1 MVDRLA
7 GSFTVLRSSSGKA
20 TNLSKQHLNPMST
33 ATFRPLVDR
42 LPKLLRAGL
51 TPEKLALSLALGAGI
66 SCFPVFGTTTIL
78 CALVAMTFRL
88 NLPAIQV
95 GNYLAL
101 PLQLA
106 LLVPFLRVGERL
118 VGAPRMTLSPE
129 QLLLMARSSPQL
141 TAHLLLTGQW
151 HAILGWLLV
160 APGITLIL
168 VCLLSPALRLIAG
181 AADRQEASNAP
192 RT

>member
-1 MVDRLA
+1 M
-7 GSFTVLRSSSGKA
+7 
-20 TNLSKQHLNPMST
+20 PT
-33 ATFRPLVDR
+33 ATFRSLIDQ
-42 LPKLLRAGL
+42 LPKLLRGGL
-51 TPEKLALSLALGAGI
+51 TPDKLALALALGAGI

-78 CALVAMTFRL
+78 CALVAVTFRL

-106 LLVPFLRVGERL
+106 LLVPFLRVGEHL

-129 QLLLMARSSPQL
+129 QLLSMARSSPQS

-160 APGITLIL
+160 APGLTLIL
-168 VCLLSPALRLIAG
+168 ACLLRPALRLIAG
-181 AADRQEASNAP
+181 AADRHQTLQRP
-192 RT
+192 